1 MLFPA
6 LKFRSSK
13 TEDLQN
19 PQWKTME
26 NPRYGNLKKT
36 SGAPRRMPRRTEE
49 SIRTL
54 PTGSLSRHL
63 MLMRNKRPEGLGERS
78 PCLRLAL

>member
-26 NPRYGNLKKT
+26 NPRYGNLKKNLR
-36 SGAPRRMPRRTEE
+36 SSSKNAAQNGRLNSNSSNGKPFKAPDVDAKT
-49 SIRTL
+49 
-54 PTGSLSRHL
+54 
-63 MLMRNKRPEGLGERS
+63 KGLK
-78 PCLRLAL
+78 ALV